1 MAVIEKKKYQEKT
14 QPNWQVA
21 DKLLHKKICIKDSL
35 HLTKGKS
42 HIEKPYF

>member
-21 DKLLHKKICIKDSL
+21 DKLLHKIFCIRQFTFDQRQE
-35 HLTKGKS
+35 S
-42 HIEKPYF
+42 H